1 MYTFIGGENMSTI
14 TVSLTQL
21 RPKFPQILD
30 RVTKYFDRYVITRH
44 GKPEAVVLAEEDYE
58 SLLET
63 LEILSD
69 KKLIR
74 ELKKARAEMKAGKGI
89 PWNKVKKKL
98 GYV

>member
-1 MYTFIGGENMSTI
+1 MYTLNGGANMSTI

-21 RPKFPQILD
+21 RPKLPQILD
-30 RVTKYFDRYVITRH
+30 RVTKYFDRYIITRH
-44 GKPEAVVLAEEDYE
+44 GKPEAVVISREDYE

-69 KKLIR
+69 KKLMR
-74 ELKKARAEMKAGKGI
+74 EIKKAEADIKAGKTI
-89 PWNKVKKKL
+89 PWEKVKAKL

>member
-1 MYTFIGGENMSTI
+1 MSTVTI
-14 TVSLTQL
+14 SLTQL
-21 RPKFPQILD
+21 RPKFPKILD
-30 RVTKYFDRYVITRH
+30 RVSKYFDRYIITRH

-69 KKLIR
+69 KKLMREIKNAR
-74 ELKKARAEMKAGKGI
+74 QELKSGKGI
-89 PWNKVKKKL
+89 PWEKAKKKL

>member
-1 MYTFIGGENMSTI
+1 MSTI

-30 RVTKYFDRYVITRH
+30 RVSKYFDRYVITRH

-74 ELKKARAEMKAGKGI
+74 ELKKAQAEIKAGKTI
-89 PWNKVKKKL
+89 PFEKIKAKYANL
-98 GYV
+98 